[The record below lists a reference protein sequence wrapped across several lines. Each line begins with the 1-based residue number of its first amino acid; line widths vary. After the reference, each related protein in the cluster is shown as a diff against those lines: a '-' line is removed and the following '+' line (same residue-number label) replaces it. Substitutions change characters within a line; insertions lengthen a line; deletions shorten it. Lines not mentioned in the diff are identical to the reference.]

1 MNKRIKKK
9 HEKWRLH
16 KNYAVIIQTMVF
28 MGESEI
34 DRFEGSV
41 VNDLFRFCVFHTME
55 NARRKSD
62 EEWSNFVWSMNQFLK
77 NVHYSICDIIHK
89 DAECEIVGAA
99 FPNYL
104 LVKTLKKRPRYYV
117 YPSDIMRWFNYYR
130 SKGRFD
136 YFITA
141 VRKTGN
147 IWEEVEL
154 LDDYD
159 DEDYTWYD
167 YEMENGDEDDE

>member
-9 HEKWRLH
+9 HKKWLLH
-16 KNYAVIIQTMVF
+16 KNYATIIQTIVF

-34 DRFEGSV
+34 ERFEGSV

-62 EEWSNFVWSMNQFLK
+62 EEWSNFVFGMNQFLM
-77 NVHYSICDIIHK
+77 NINYHICDLRKK
-89 DAECEIVGAA
+89 DVEYEVVGAA
-99 FPNYL
+99 IPNSI
-104 LVKTLKKRPRYYV
+104 LVKSLKKRNECYV

-147 IWEEVEL
+147 IYEEVEL
-154 LDDYD
+154 LDPEYS
-159 DEDYTWYD
+159 WYD
-167 YEMENGDEDDE
+167 YEMENGDDDDE

>member
-9 HEKWRLH
+9 HEKWLLH
-16 KNYAVIIQTMVF
+16 RNFAVILQTMVF

-34 DRFEGSV
+34 EHFEGSV
-41 VNDLFRFCVFHTME
+41 VNDLFRFCVLHTMD

-62 EEWSNFVWSMNQFLK
+62 EEWSHFVWNMNQFLQ
-77 NVHYSICDIIHK
+77 NIHYRICDIIHK
-89 DAECEIVGAA
+89 DAEREIVGAA
-99 FPNYL
+99 IPNSL
-104 LVKTLKKRPRYYV
+104 LVKTLKKRPRYYL
-117 YPSDIMRWFNYYR
+117 YPTDIMRWFNYYR

-136 YFITA
+136 YFINA

-154 LDDYD
+154 LDVDDDYD
-159 DEDYTWYD
+159 WYD
-167 YEMENGDEDDE
+167 YEMENGGEDDE